1 MKAEYDKLQAEYLK
15 KHPNKER
22 KRSISKRI
30 MGRNKKNQEE
40 ESEDSPP
47 KKVKL
52 LIKGRWQAI
61 EREERARQEKKG
73 LIYSTL

>member
-1 MKAEYDKLQAEYLK
+1 
-15 KHPNKER
+15 
-22 KRSISKRI
+22 

-47 KKVKL
+47 KKIKL

-61 EREERARQEKKG
+61 EREERARQKKKG
-73 LIYSTL
+73 LIYYSLLILML